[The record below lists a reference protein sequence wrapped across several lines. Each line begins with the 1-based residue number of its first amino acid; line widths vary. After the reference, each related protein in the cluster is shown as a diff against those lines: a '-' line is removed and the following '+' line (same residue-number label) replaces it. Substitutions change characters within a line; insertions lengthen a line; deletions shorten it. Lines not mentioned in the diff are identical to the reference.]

1 VGKKFGK
8 SVKRNRM
15 KRLIRENY
23 RLYEEFV
30 KKGYDLVFVARNTEQ
45 MPDFKDVKKEMK
57 FLMKKLDIFEQEN
70 MNRRSKVV

>member
-1 VGKKFGK
+1 LYVMKNDLGINRLGITVGKKFGK

-30 KKGYDLVFVARNTEQ
+30 KKGYDLVFVAR
-45 MPDFKDVKKEMK
+45 KKM
-57 FLMKKLDIFEQEN
+57 QELTGYLLTGD
-70 MNRRSKVV
+70 

>member
-1 VGKKFGK
+1 LYVMKNDLGINRLGITVGKKFGK

-30 KKGYDLVFVARNTEQ
+30 KKGMTLFLWQETLNKCLILK
-45 MPDFKDVKKEMK
+45 MLKK
-57 FLMKKLDIFEQEN
+57 
-70 MNRRSKVV
+70 R